1 MLQKNLVLGSSSPY
15 RKELLERLG
24 VPFECVSADI
34 DESRKENESPDALC
48 RRLAREKAQKV
59 RELRPNSIIIG
70 SDQVAVLGD
79 CILGKPH
86 TVEKAIEQLSAMQG
100 QTVYFLTAL
109 CVLDEE
115 GRAYETMVPT
125 VVTMKKLSRQTIEN
139 YLQREQP
146 LNCAGS
152 AKIEKLG
159 IALMKEVQSTD
170 PTALIGL
177 PLIETVNLLA
187 KAGLEI
193 IPGIGED
200 VQ

>member
-1 MLQKNLVLGSSSPY
+1 MLQKKLVLGSSSPY

-34 DESRKENESPDALC
+34 DESRHEGETPEALC
-48 RRLAREKAQKV
+48 VRLAREKALKV
-59 RELRPNSIIIG
+59 KSIVGDAIVIG
-70 SDQVAVLGD
+70 SDQVAVLGER
-79 CILGKPH
+79 ILGKPH
-86 TVEKAIEQLSAMQG
+86 TRERAIEQLSSMQG

-109 CVLDEE
+109 CIIGEKGE
-115 GRAYETMVPT
+115 IFETMVPT
-125 VVTMKKLSRQTIEN
+125 IVTMKKLSVKTIEN
-139 YLQREQP
+139 YLDREQP
-146 LNCAGS
+146 FNCAGS

-159 IALMKEVQSTD
+159 IALMKEVRSTD

-193 IPGIGED
+193 IEGIGEA
-200 VQ
+200 

>member
-1 MLQKNLVLGSSSPY
+1 MLQKKLVLGSSSPY

-34 DESRKENESPDALC
+34 DESRHEGETPEALC
-48 RRLAREKAQKV
+48 VRLAREKALKV
-59 RELRPNSIIIG
+59 KSMVGDAIVIG
-70 SDQVAVLGD
+70 SDQVAVLGER
-79 CILGKPH
+79 ILGKPH
-86 TVEKAIEQLSAMQG
+86 TRERAIEQLSSMQG

-109 CVLDEE
+109 CIIGEKGE
-115 GRAYETMVPT
+115 IFETMVPT
-125 VVTMKKLSRQTIEN
+125 IVTMKKLSVKTIEN
-139 YLQREQP
+139 YLDREQP
-146 LNCAGS
+146 FNCAGS

-159 IALMKEVQSTD
+159 IALMKEVRSTD

-193 IPGIGED
+193 IEGIGE
-200 VQ
+200 V

>member
-34 DESRKENESPDALC
+34 DESRKEIESPDALC

-70 SDQVAVLGD
+70 SDQVAVLGER
-79 CILGKPH
+79 ILGKPH

-125 VVTMKKLSRQTIEN
+125 VVTMKKLSRKTIEN
-139 YLQREQP
+139 YLRREQP

-187 KAGLEI
+187 KAGLEV

>member
-1 MLQKNLVLGSSSPY
+1 MLQKKLVLGSSSPY

-34 DESRKENESPDALC
+34 DESRHEGETPEALC
-48 RRLAREKAQKV
+48 VRLAREKALKV
-59 RELRPNSIIIG
+59 KSMVGDAIVIG
-70 SDQVAVLGD
+70 SDQVAVLGER
-79 CILGKPH
+79 ILGKPH
-86 TVEKAIEQLSAMQG
+86 TRERAIEQLSSMQG

-109 CVLDEE
+109 CIIGEKGE
-115 GRAYETMVPT
+115 IFETMVPT
-125 VVTMKKLSRQTIEN
+125 IVTMKKLSVKTIEN
-139 YLQREQP
+139 YLDREQP
-146 LNCAGS
+146 FNCAGS

-159 IALMKEVQSTD
+159 IALMKEVCSTD

-193 IPGIGED
+193 IEGIGEA
-200 VQ
+200 

>member
-1 MLQKNLVLGSSSPY
+1 MLQKKLILGSSSPY

-34 DESRKENESPDALC
+34 DESRHEGETPEALC
-48 RRLAREKAQKV
+48 VRLAREKALKV
-59 RELRPNSIIIG
+59 KSMVGDAIVIG
-70 SDQVAVLGD
+70 SDQVAVLGER
-79 CILGKPH
+79 ILGKPH
-86 TVEKAIEQLSAMQG
+86 TRERAIEQLSSMQG

-109 CVLDEE
+109 CIIGEKGE
-115 GRAYETMVPT
+115 IFETMVPT
-125 VVTMKKLSRQTIEN
+125 IVMMKKLSLKTIEN
-139 YLQREQP
+139 YLDREQP
-146 LNCAGS
+146 FNCAGS

-159 IALMKEVQSTD
+159 IALMKEVRSTD

-193 IPGIGED
+193 IEGIGEA
-200 VQ
+200 

>member
-1 MLQKNLVLGSSSPY
+1 MLQKKLVLGSSSPY

-34 DESRKENESPDALC
+34 DESRHEGETPEALC
-48 RRLAREKAQKV
+48 VRLAREKALKV
-59 RELRPNSIIIG
+59 KSMVGDAIVIG
-70 SDQVAVLGD
+70 SDQVAVLGER
-79 CILGKPH
+79 ILGKPH
-86 TVEKAIEQLSAMQG
+86 TRERAIEQLSSMQG

-109 CVLDEE
+109 CIIGEKGE
-115 GRAYETMVPT
+115 IFETMVPT
-125 VVTMKKLSRQTIEN
+125 IVTMKKLSVKTIEN
-139 YLQREQP
+139 YLDREQP
-146 LNCAGS
+146 FNCAGS

-159 IALMKEVQSTD
+159 IALMKEVRSTD

-193 IPGIGED
+193 IEGIGKA
-200 VQ
+200 

>member
-1 MLQKNLVLGSSSPY
+1 MLQKKLVLGSSSPY

-34 DESRKENESPDALC
+34 DESRQEGETPEALC
-48 RRLAREKAQKV
+48 VRLAREKALKV
-59 RELRPNSIIIG
+59 KSMVGDAIVIG
-70 SDQVAVLGD
+70 SDQVAVLGER
-79 CILGKPH
+79 ILGKPH
-86 TVEKAIEQLSAMQG
+86 TRERAIEQLSSMQG

-109 CVLDEE
+109 CIIGEKGE
-115 GRAYETMVPT
+115 IFETMVPT
-125 VVTMKKLSRQTIEN
+125 IVTMKKLSVKTIEN
-139 YLQREQP
+139 YLDREQP
-146 LNCAGS
+146 FNCAGS

-159 IALMKEVQSTD
+159 IALMKEVRSTD

-193 IPGIGED
+193 IEGIGEA
-200 VQ
+200 

>member
-1 MLQKNLVLGSSSPY
+1 MLQKKLVLGSSSPY

-34 DESRKENESPDALC
+34 DESRHEGETPEALC
-48 RRLAREKAQKV
+48 VRLAREKALKV
-59 RELRPNSIIIG
+59 KSMVGDAIVIG
-70 SDQVAVLGD
+70 SDKVAVLGER
-79 CILGKPH
+79 ILGKPH
-86 TVEKAIEQLSAMQG
+86 TRERAIEQLSSMQG

-109 CVLDEE
+109 CIIGEKGE
-115 GRAYETMVPT
+115 IFETMVPT
-125 VVTMKKLSRQTIEN
+125 IVTMKKLSVKTIEN
-139 YLQREQP
+139 YLDREQP
-146 LNCAGS
+146 FNCAGS

-159 IALMKEVQSTD
+159 IALMKEVRSTD

-193 IPGIGED
+193 IEGIGEA
-200 VQ
+200 

>member
-1 MLQKNLVLGSSSPY
+1 MLQKKLVLGSSSPY

-34 DESRKENESPDALC
+34 DESRHEAETPEALC
-48 RRLAREKAQKV
+48 VRLAREKALKV
-59 RELRPNSIIIG
+59 KSMVGDAIVIG
-70 SDQVAVLGD
+70 SDQVAVLGER
-79 CILGKPH
+79 ILGKPH
-86 TVEKAIEQLSAMQG
+86 TRERAIEQLSSMQG

-109 CVLDEE
+109 CIIGEKGE
-115 GRAYETMVPT
+115 IFETMVPT
-125 VVTMKKLSRQTIEN
+125 IVTMKKLSIKTIEN
-139 YLQREQP
+139 YLDREQP
-146 LNCAGS
+146 FNCAGS

-159 IALMKEVQSTD
+159 IALMKEVRSTD

-193 IPGIGED
+193 IEGIGEA
-200 VQ
+200 

>member
-1 MLQKNLVLGSSSPY
+1 MLQKKLVLGSSSPY

-34 DESRKENESPDALC
+34 DESRHQGETPEALC
-48 RRLAREKAQKV
+48 VRLAREKALKV
-59 RELRPNSIIIG
+59 KSMVGEAIVIG
-70 SDQVAVLGD
+70 SDQVAVLGEK
-79 CILGKPH
+79 ILGKPH
-86 TVEKAIEQLSAMQG
+86 TRERAIEQLSSMQG

-109 CVLDEE
+109 CIIGEKGE
-115 GRAYETMVPT
+115 IFETMVPT
-125 VVTMKKLSRQTIEN
+125 IVTMKKLSVKTIEN
-139 YLQREQP
+139 YLDREQP
-146 LNCAGS
+146 FNCAGS

-159 IALMKEVQSTD
+159 IALMKEVRSTD

-193 IPGIGED
+193 IEGIGEA
-200 VQ
+200 

>member
-1 MLQKNLVLGSSSPY
+1 MLQKKLDLGSSSPY

-34 DESRKENESPDALC
+34 DESRHEGETPEALC
-48 RRLAREKAQKV
+48 VRLAREKALKV
-59 RELRPNSIIIG
+59 KSMVGDAIVIG
-70 SDQVAVLGD
+70 SDQVAVLGER
-79 CILGKPH
+79 ILGKPH
-86 TVEKAIEQLSAMQG
+86 TRERAIEQLSSMQG

-109 CVLDEE
+109 CIIGEKGE
-115 GRAYETMVPT
+115 IFETMVPT
-125 VVTMKKLSRQTIEN
+125 IVTMKKLSVKTIEN
-139 YLQREQP
+139 YLDREQP
-146 LNCAGS
+146 FNCAGS

-159 IALMKEVQSTD
+159 IALMKEVRSTD

-193 IPGIGED
+193 IEGIGEA
-200 VQ
+200 

>member
-1 MLQKNLVLGSSSPY
+1 MLQKKLVLGSSSPY

-34 DESRKENESPDALC
+34 DESRHEGETPEALC
-48 RRLAREKAQKV
+48 VRLAREKALKV
-59 RELRPNSIIIG
+59 KSMVGDAIVIG
-70 SDQVAVLGD
+70 SDQVAVLGER
-79 CILGKPH
+79 ILGKPR
-86 TVEKAIEQLSAMQG
+86 TRERAIEQLSSMQG

-109 CVLDEE
+109 CIIGEKGE
-115 GRAYETMVPT
+115 IFETMVPT
-125 VVTMKKLSRQTIEN
+125 IVTMKKLSVKTIEN
-139 YLQREQP
+139 YLDREQP
-146 LNCAGS
+146 FNCAGS

-159 IALMKEVQSTD
+159 IALMKEVRSTD

-193 IPGIGED
+193 IEGIGEA
-200 VQ
+200 

>member
-1 MLQKNLVLGSSSPY
+1 MLQKKLVLGSSSPY

-34 DESRKENESPDALC
+34 DESRHEGETPEALC
-48 RRLAREKAQKV
+48 VRLAREKALKV
-59 RELRPNSIIIG
+59 KSMVGEAIVIG
-70 SDQVAVLGD
+70 SDQVAVLGEK
-79 CILGKPH
+79 ILGKPH
-86 TVEKAIEQLSAMQG
+86 TRELAIKQLSSMQG

-109 CVLDEE
+109 CIIGEKGE
-115 GRAYETMVPT
+115 IFETMVPT
-125 VVTMKKLSRQTIEN
+125 IVTMKKLSVKTIEN
-139 YLQREQP
+139 YLNREQP
-146 LNCAGS
+146 FNYAGS

-159 IALMKEVQSTD
+159 IALMKEVRSTD

-193 IPGIGED
+193 IEGIGEA
-200 VQ
+200 

>member
-1 MLQKNLVLGSSSPY
+1 MLQKKLVLGSSSPY

-34 DESRKENESPDALC
+34 DESRHEGETPEALC
-48 RRLAREKAQKV
+48 VRLAREKALKV
-59 RELRPNSIIIG
+59 KSMVGDAIVIG
-70 SDQVAVLGD
+70 SDQVAVLGER
-79 CILGKPH
+79 ILGKPH
-86 TVEKAIEQLSAMQG
+86 TRERAIEQLSSMQG

-109 CVLDEE
+109 CITGEKGE
-115 GRAYETMVPT
+115 IFETMVPT
-125 VVTMKKLSRQTIEN
+125 IVTMKKLSVKTIEN
-139 YLQREQP
+139 YLDREQP
-146 LNCAGS
+146 FNCAGS

-159 IALMKEVQSTD
+159 IALMKEVRSTD

-193 IPGIGED
+193 IEGIGEA
-200 VQ
+200 

>member
-1 MLQKNLVLGSSSPY
+1 MLQKKLVLGSSSPY

-34 DESRKENESPDALC
+34 DESRHEGETPEALC
-48 RRLAREKAQKV
+48 VRLAREKALKV
-59 RELRPNSIIIG
+59 KSMVGDAIVIG
-70 SDQVAVLGD
+70 SDQVAVLGER
-79 CILGKPH
+79 ILGKPH
-86 TVEKAIEQLSAMQG
+86 TRERAIEQLFSMHG

-109 CVLDEE
+109 CIIGEKGE
-115 GRAYETMVPT
+115 IFETMVPT
-125 VVTMKKLSRQTIEN
+125 IVTMKKLSVKTIEN
-139 YLQREQP
+139 YLDREQP
-146 LNCAGS
+146 FNCAGS

-159 IALMKEVQSTD
+159 IALMKEVRSTD

-193 IPGIGED
+193 IEGIGEA
-200 VQ
+200 

>member
-1 MLQKNLVLGSSSPY
+1 MLQKKLILGSSSPY

-34 DESRKENESPDALC
+34 DESRHEGETPEALC
-48 RRLAREKAQKV
+48 VRLAREKALKV
-59 RELRPNSIIIG
+59 KSMVGDAIVIG
-70 SDQVAVLGD
+70 SDQVAVLGER
-79 CILGKPH
+79 ILGKPH
-86 TVEKAIEQLSAMQG
+86 TRERAIEQLSSMQG

-109 CVLDEE
+109 CIIGEKGE
-115 GRAYETMVPT
+115 IFETMVPT
-125 VVTMKKLSRQTIEN
+125 IVTMKKLSVKTIEN
-139 YLQREQP
+139 YLDREQP
-146 LNCAGS
+146 FNCAGS

-159 IALMKEVQSTD
+159 IALMKEVRSTD

-193 IPGIGED
+193 IEGIGEA
-200 VQ
+200 